1 MADKALKEQETK
13 ELDSKEKEQ
22 RDFSDDPD
30 LIIKNEKRLAKIN
43 KIKIYKKIVKM
54 EKSGRKK
61 TILVSEGLKGK
72 SGKELKELN
81 EKIEKMISMYKNINK
96 KLMKQSKKL
105 AEFSEKTAVEEPADY
120 HIYELT
126 LKTIMILKNFQNT
139 YSSFIAELLYK
150 KQEIKIYKQK
160 RKIKKLEKTVFNK
173 EKK

>member
-1 MADKALKEQETK
+1 MADKALKGQETK
-13 ELDSKEKEQ
+13 ELDSKKEQ
-22 RDFSDDPD
+22 QDFPDDLD
-30 LIIKNEKRLAKIN
+30 LITKNEKRLAEIN
-43 KIKIYKKIVKM
+43 KITIYKKIVKM

-61 TILVSEGLKGK
+61 NILVSEDLKGK

-81 EKIEKMISMYKNINK
+81 EKIEKMINMYRNINK

-139 YSSFIAELLYK
+139 YSSFITELLYK
-150 KQEIKIYKQK
+150 KQEIKIYRQK
-160 RKIKKLEKTVFNK
+160 RKIKKLEKTVFG
-173 EKK
+173 KKIK